1 MATDKALIS
10 HLYRRAGF
18 GITSELL
25 EELSKKD

>member
-18 GITSELL
+18 GITPELL
-25 EELSKKD
+25 DELSKK